1 MIRFFDLLQSQRRVI
16 LTAFLVLVGLGL
28 AFGRQLPAG
37 ILPDVVFPRI
47 TVIAESGELPG
58 DEVLRSVTR
67 PLEESLHGVPG
78 VREMRSTTSRGSA
91 EINLDCRWRDDMN
104 LALQRVQTRIAAV
117 RAELPAGTTVEARLM
132 DPVLFPVLGI
142 SLVSDTRSP
151 AELRDLAMT
160 VIRPELARLPGVAD
174 VVVQGGRRLEA
185 RVLLDPGALLAH
197 GLGAGIV
204 AEALQRAGAIQ
215 SVGLLEANH
224 ELYLGLADSRPRNL
238 DDLGGTPIPLPEGRT
253 IPLRELGKISLEE
266 APEYTRYAAQ
276 GHEAVLINVLRQ
288 PTGSTLEVADGARR
302 WLRDSSARLL
312 VGIHPEIFYDQS
324 DLVRSSIGSVR
335 DSLIVGAIL
344 AILVVGLF
352 LLRLRL
358 GLAAAVILPGSIGF
372 TLLGFHLAHQSFNMM
387 TLGGIAAAVG
397 LVLDDAIVVVENLAH
412 SAASG
417 SGVSRSA
424 AMANVLPSLVG
435 SSLCTISI
443 FIPFM
448 VLDGVAGAFFRV
460 LALSMVMMLGSSLAI
475 CVFVLPLL
483 GQHSPEGARAGLRG
497 PRVFQRVLRGAIS
510 RPWVAWVTALI
521 LVAAIV
527 PLKQSLGSGF
537 LPEMDEGSLI
547 LDFVLPP
554 GTSLTEAGPMLRRL
568 ETEIAAQPE
577 ITSWSRRT
585 GDQLGFFIT
594 EPNIGDY
601 VLRLRD
607 GSRRSSEDIAE
618 DLRSRIEAA
627 IPAVQIEFGQL
638 VEDVIGDL
646 TTSPQP
652 IEIRLFGEDRRLL
665 QQKARDV
672 AAVVS
677 RVPGIVD
684 VRDGVTVSGPD
695 IMIRPGP
702 GAVRLGL
709 SGEDLAGSVTPAVAG
724 IDAGEI
730 VRGAR
735 TWPVRVVL
743 GASAGTLE
751 PGTAGAGRL
760 SATALDAGTLDA
772 GPLDAGTIDAG
783 TRTPQASE
791 AGVKDLR
798 ALKDLPIMVAPR
810 QSARLG
816 DLATVQVDP
825 GETEI
830 ARDNLRTMVAV
841 TARLSGRDLGSA
853 IREIQR
859 EIQREVPLPRDMS
872 VRYAGQWEEQRSSFR
887 GLTAVLLGAAAA
899 VFLIFLASFR
909 SWRQTGSVFAVVAAS
924 LAGVFLALHVG
935 GASFNISSFVGAIM
949 VVGIVSENAYFIV
962 LEHRRAQTAGLA
974 PADAAFGA
982 ATRRARPVLMTT
994 AAGIVALAPLAL
1006 GLSAGS
1012 ALLSPLALA
1021 VVGGFFVSAP
1031 LLLLVLPAFL
1041 ARSGVAE

>member
-1 MIRFFDLLQSQRRVI
+1 MTRFFDLLQRQRRVI
-16 LTAFLVLVGLGL
+16 LTGFLVVMGLGL
-28 AFGRQLPAG
+28 ALGRQLPAG

-58 DEVLRSVTR
+58 EEVLRSVTR

-104 LALQRVQTRIAAV
+104 LALQRVQARISAV

-185 RVLLDPGALLAH
+185 RVVLDSGALLAH
-197 GLGAGIV
+197 GLEAGAV
-204 AEALQRAGAIQ
+204 AEALRRAGAIQ

-238 DDLGGTPIPLPEGRT
+238 DDLGDTPVPLPEGRT
-253 IPLRELGKISLEE
+253 VPLRELGKISLEE
-266 APEYTRYAAQ
+266 APEFTRYAAQ
-276 GHEAVLINVLRQ
+276 GREAVLINVLRQ
-288 PTGSTLEVADGARR
+288 PTGSTIEVADGARG
-302 WLRDSSARLL
+302 WLRDSSSRLL
-312 VGIHPEIFYDQS
+312 AGIQPEVFYDQS

-344 AILVVGLF
+344 AVLVVGLF

-358 GLAAAVILPGSIGF
+358 GLAAAIILPGSIGF

-417 SGVSRSA
+417 SGKSRSE
-424 AMANVLPSLVG
+424 AMASVLPSLIG

-448 VLDGVAGAFFRV
+448 ALDGVTGAFFRV

-475 CVFVLPLL
+475 CIFVLPLL
-483 GQHSPEGARAGLRG
+483 GRHRDEGARAGLRG
-497 PRVFQRVLRGAIS
+497 PRAFPVVLRGAIS
-510 RPWVAWVTALI
+510 RPWVAGVTALV
-521 LVAAIV
+521 LVLAIV

-554 GTSLTEAGPMLRRL
+554 GTSLTEAGPMLQRL

-577 ITSWSRRT
+577 ITAWSRRT

-601 VLRLRD
+601 VLRLRS
-607 GSRRSSEDIAE
+607 GARRSSEEIAE
-618 DLRSRIEAA
+618 DLRQRVETALPA
-627 IPAVQIEFGQL
+627 IQIEFGQL

-652 IEIRLFGEDRRLL
+652 VEIRLFGEDRLLL

-677 RVPGIVD
+677 RVSGVVD

-695 IMIRPGP
+695 IMIRPAP

-709 SGEDLAGSVTPAVAG
+709 SGEDLAGNVTPAVAG
-724 IDAGEI
+724 LDAGEI
-730 VRGAR
+730 IRGAR
-735 TWPVRVVL
+735 SWPVRVML
-743 GASAGTLE
+743 GGAAGTFDPGAHE
-751 PGTAGAGRL
+751 PGTLAAGSSRPA
-760 SATALDAGTLDA
+760 
-772 GPLDAGTIDAG
+772 
-783 TRTPQASE
+783 
-791 AGVKDLR
+791 VKDLR
-798 ALKDLPIMVAPR
+798 SLRDLPITVAPR

-853 IREIQR
+853 MR
-859 EIQREVPLPRDMS
+859 EIQREVRRAVPLPRDVS

-935 GASFNISSFVGAIM
+935 GATFNISSFVGAIM

-962 LEHRRAQTAGLA
+962 LEHRRAQAAGLA

-1021 VVGGFFVSAP
+1021 VVGGFLVSAP

-1041 ARSGVAE
+1041 ARSGILE